1 MPPKKFQSRTVTNP
15 FKNKNIGRRTGKD
28 VRAGKNIRKVAGG
41 FENFDDYWSESDADI
56 TRDGTFIKPG
66 TPAGS
71 AAQAEVRAT
80 VKQDQ
85 SDCGKQTATQD
96 AQITT
101 SGASIQPAVL
111 SQSQAG
117 NVGHVKGA
125 LNPFRNKQIGR
136 RTGKDIK
143 AGKNIGILQG
153 GFENFDDYWSE
164 SDADSMASFSTS
176 TTSRRSSA
184 ARRSTVHNV
193 QPAKTESAKK
203 SSVPNQKDTTL
214 TEPATTVENAGTAA
228 VVTEEE
234 TSDSQGTGAEA
245 DCEDGGEESQEDED
259 AAGTGDETLVAE
271 GHESA
276 PRAKQQDGADGRS
289 SQATQKDPS
298 EDDQANSQTESEVP
312 SSVDVQQ
319 SGRSTV
325 DSQDSCSC
333 AQAEESSAVE
343 SQVSGSDTDRPDQAP
358 AKDLILPESGQVTE
372 KNTRRKSQRNL
383 QATSSGSSVVEITC
397 GDSEPDSKYMGR
409 RSSPRK
415 TAVSVAEEQE
425 DLPSHP
431 EVQGHVD
438 EATTGEDSQ
447 GEEETT
453 PTNLEM
459 TAGKP
464 VSVIAPPSPTSKVNK
479 NSQDDKITASQKPE
493 TTTDEEVSLVQPTEK
508 ANQVKVAESVSAAVQ
523 LVTDHDI
530 GLGVHSQTSVSHSQV
545 GQMTTTAPSPE
556 PMTQKSSIYVSIAGD
571 VTGSITR
578 QDSEALSPGPRLFGT
593 RKRLSYSYAASP
605 EKAEQ
610 TKKKEKKSKGNL
622 PREPTIPEHHQETQ
636 DSDEKELPHNAPL
649 SQSSASE
656 TGMFVSLA
664 TKSTHQD
671 KTQATI
677 THVSVSDDEN
687 EFEILDDSKIY
698 NTKVKKEHKQ
708 SAKAT
713 NASQR
718 KRTTSR
724 SAHAGDS
731 DEVEKTADKPKK
743 DTKKPKASEKQSVS
757 GHESEIHRQKNNRTT
772 QRKQKNKKSLEEPED
787 LPDGEQECLA
797 EDKPDA
803 QTQSRKKQMKR
814 SKEDQSEDL
823 AANNQEKSGKTT
835 DTQTTKKK
843 LKTAKTQDDET
854 EKEDNTSMHTEK
866 TGKRAKRRD
875 SNTEPGSVQVSKTQR
890 KRGRLVKTK
899 HIEAAEDVCS
909 ADDQKAIDTI
919 THSETEI
926 DADEL
931 TPKKQQKRSKSQGKV
946 NTAEEADNTT
956 KSRQNNQTRKRVR
969 PSTSSRGVAMS
980 VMEEAFPEKED
991 GVDGES
997 PVELE
1002 AETAESQTPAT
1013 PCLSRIEVGDSALKS
1028 GISFRRLSHHP
1039 TSNSVKRSR
1048 RHLSV
1053 GESHEI
1059 LPDDIATPP
1068 ILKQSRRSDT
1078 DTPLTHPKQRS
1089 GLTSCVRQPEESAE
1103 DMPSRRNDRRVTISN
1118 IVTHHEL
1125 SSPASPG
1132 TSGEVSDAT
1141 VLPSMSTTPV
1151 HYFHLSSP
1159 VSEPQEHDWEKKII
1173 QPQHNTASGL
1183 RRSQR
1188 TRVKALEW
1196 YKNERIIYD
1205 RRKSGP
1211 VIVAVQP
1218 SKERVYLEQ
1227 ESLKRRRRRQG
1238 YLVRKKQ
1245 QLTRGKAARRLS
1257 TQVPVPE
1264 DVQLTPRTEVTVLH
1278 PHTREAVHMACFN
1291 PASMAT
1297 EMGPR
1302 GDDPLP
1308 DDPYTMK
1315 LLTQQRL
1322 FTTGVLTLAPAA
1334 EKPLQRAISTAVV
1347 FSVTFGKILVT
1358 INTASK
1364 IMETGDHFFVPGGTV
1379 YKLKNLRKEAATLTF
1394 TNLMMDAVE
1403 QPTEQPSEQVGEQQE
1418 ESSEH

>member
-1 MPPKKFQSRTVTNP
+1 
-15 FKNKNIGRRTGKD
+15 
-28 VRAGKNIRKVAGG
+28 
-41 FENFDDYWSESDADI
+41 
-56 TRDGTFIKPG
+56 
-66 TPAGS
+66 
-71 AAQAEVRAT
+71 
-80 VKQDQ
+80 
-85 SDCGKQTATQD
+85 
-96 AQITT
+96 
-101 SGASIQPAVL
+101 
-111 SQSQAG
+111 
-117 NVGHVKGA
+117 
-125 LNPFRNKQIGR
+125 
-136 RTGKDIK
+136 
-143 AGKNIGILQG
+143 
-153 GFENFDDYWSE
+153 
-164 SDADSMASFSTS
+164 
-176 TTSRRSSA
+176 
-184 ARRSTVHNV
+184 
-193 QPAKTESAKK
+193 
-203 SSVPNQKDTTL
+203 
-214 TEPATTVENAGTAA
+214 
-228 VVTEEE
+228 
-234 TSDSQGTGAEA
+234 
-245 DCEDGGEESQEDED
+245 
-259 AAGTGDETLVAE
+259 
-271 GHESA
+271 
-276 PRAKQQDGADGRS
+276 
-289 SQATQKDPS
+289 
-298 EDDQANSQTESEVP
+298 
-312 SSVDVQQ
+312 
-319 SGRSTV
+319 
-325 DSQDSCSC
+325 
-333 AQAEESSAVE
+333 
-343 SQVSGSDTDRPDQAP
+343 
-358 AKDLILPESGQVTE
+358 
-372 KNTRRKSQRNL
+372 
-383 QATSSGSSVVEITC
+383 
-397 GDSEPDSKYMGR
+397 
-409 RSSPRK
+409 
-415 TAVSVAEEQE
+415 
-425 DLPSHP
+425 
-431 EVQGHVD
+431 
-438 EATTGEDSQ
+438 
-447 GEEETT
+447 
-453 PTNLEM
+453 
-459 TAGKP
+459 
-464 VSVIAPPSPTSKVNK
+464 
-479 NSQDDKITASQKPE
+479 
-493 TTTDEEVSLVQPTEK
+493 
-508 ANQVKVAESVSAAVQ
+508 
-523 LVTDHDI
+523 
-530 GLGVHSQTSVSHSQV
+530 
-545 GQMTTTAPSPE
+545 
-556 PMTQKSSIYVSIAGD
+556 
-571 VTGSITR
+571 
-578 QDSEALSPGPRLFGT
+578 
-593 RKRLSYSYAASP
+593 
-605 EKAEQ
+605 
-610 TKKKEKKSKGNL
+610 
-622 PREPTIPEHHQETQ
+622 
-636 DSDEKELPHNAPL
+636 
-649 SQSSASE
+649 
-656 TGMFVSLA
+656 
-664 TKSTHQD
+664 
-671 KTQATI
+671 
-677 THVSVSDDEN
+677 
-687 EFEILDDSKIY
+687 
-698 NTKVKKEHKQ
+698 
-708 SAKAT
+708 
-713 NASQR
+713 
-718 KRTTSR
+718 
-724 SAHAGDS
+724 
-731 DEVEKTADKPKK
+731 
-743 DTKKPKASEKQSVS
+743 
-757 GHESEIHRQKNNRTT
+757 
-772 QRKQKNKKSLEEPED
+772 
-787 LPDGEQECLA
+787 
-797 EDKPDA
+797 
-803 QTQSRKKQMKR
+803 MKR

-843 LKTAKTQDDET
+843 LKTVKTQDDET

-919 THSETEI
+919 THT
-926 DADEL
+926 
-931 TPKKQQKRSKSQGKV
+931 
-946 NTAEEADNTT
+946 
-956 KSRQNNQTRKRVR
+956 
-969 PSTSSRGVAMS
+969 
-980 VMEEAFPEKED
+980 
-991 GVDGES
+991 
-997 PVELE
+997 
-1002 AETAESQTPAT
+1002 
-1013 PCLSRIEVGDSALKS
+1013 LKS

-1403 QPTEQPSEQVGEQQE
+1403 QPTEQPSEQVGTMYMYLKQLK
-1418 ESSEH
+1418 ESASYKG